1 MVQASPPSKHRLA
14 GGGAPHHRPTTPLT
28 ITDLD
33 KTRVSDSWHRSVRF
47 LLFWTTGS
55 GSYPICVQTH
65 FGDSARELTTS
76 RMSSMKGGNSCTNGS
91 DLDKNNVIKLPTFD
105 TLTEE
110 GRKEFKAYRT
120 NLKEI
125 FLSRCEVTR
134 QGTVLKDTTP
144 IIFHKAELIPEIRLD
159 PSPSCNST
167 QSMINFALERQAKS
181 NDELLCRLIE
191 ERDRKK
197 LYNLN
202 INPPSFSWTV
212 NISQTNPQTS
222 GTSAGGTT
230 MLNPSAQPMNHFHSR
245 TTIESLSPTYEMPQQ
260 TAACMFGQGYTKTAP
275 SFSMPNFTSAPYT
288 PAGNGR
294 AYTHSSGNYQALYS
308 TVAYTDLIPL
318 LGSSLGFLPNHA
330 YQNTSCFNAYGQ
342 PEAGGFGYKTL
353 P

>member
-1 MVQASPPSKHRLA
+1 
-14 GGGAPHHRPTTPLT
+14 
-28 ITDLD
+28 
-33 KTRVSDSWHRSVRF
+33 
-47 LLFWTTGS
+47 
-55 GSYPICVQTH
+55 
-65 FGDSARELTTS
+65 
-76 RMSSMKGGNSCTNGS
+76 MKGGNSCTNGS

-202 INPPSFSWTV
+202 INPPSFS
-212 NISQTNPQTS
+212 
-222 GTSAGGTT
+222 
-230 MLNPSAQPMNHFHSR
+230 
-245 TTIESLSPTYEMPQQ
+245 
-260 TAACMFGQGYTKTAP
+260 
-275 SFSMPNFTSAPYT
+275 
-288 PAGNGR
+288 
-294 AYTHSSGNYQALYS
+294 
-308 TVAYTDLIPL
+308 
-318 LGSSLGFLPNHA
+318 
-330 YQNTSCFNAYGQ
+330 
-342 PEAGGFGYKTL
+342 
-353 P
+353 